1 MRAVNLIPANQ
12 TKARSSKKSRGP
24 GRTLPIVLAV
34 VLLVVAVGGVAYA
47 ARSASST
54 VTSRQQQLSA
64 LDAQIAKLPKP
75 AAPSSSGPG
84 RLGIVQTVAAQR
96 TTWDGFMNAFSR
108 VVPEDIW
115 LLDLTA
121 SASTPASTASTTPTT
136 TTSSTPATPASAPTA
151 FTVTGYTYSQ
161 PSVARLMRRLKLVPW
176 LNDVSLT
183 TSAKTLLN
191 NHLVYQFTLGA
202 NVISLPEVGS

>member
-1 MRAVNLIPANQ
+1 MRAVNLIPANR
-12 TKARSSKKSRGP
+12 TKARSKKSGGL
-24 GRTLPIVLAV
+24 GRKLPIVLAV
-34 VLLVVAVGGVAYA
+34 VLVVVAVGGVMYA
-47 ARSASST
+47 AHSASST

-121 SASTPASTASTTPTT
+121 SASTPAPAGSTTTSTTPSAPT
-136 TTSSTPATPASAPTA
+136 TPASAPTA

-202 NVISLPEVGS
+202 NVISFPEVGS

>member
-1 MRAVNLIPANQ
+1 
-12 TKARSSKKSRGP
+12 
-24 GRTLPIVLAV
+24 
-34 VLLVVAVGGVAYA
+34 
-47 ARSASST
+47 
-54 VTSRQQQLSA
+54 
-64 LDAQIAKLPKP
+64 
-75 AAPSSSGPG
+75 
-84 RLGIVQTVAAQR
+84 VAAQR

-121 SASTPASTASTTPTT
+121 SASTPAPAGSTPTT
-136 TTSSTPATPASAPTA
+136 TTPATPATPSTPASAPTA

-202 NVISLPEVGS
+202 NVISFPEVGS